1 MCAKAEPTRGL
12 TLIVN
17 AANTRIEPG
26 REMGLQNMD
35 TRLNSSR
42 RGERPWGLAAR
53 LLQLS
58 ACGVLLGLSACASL
72 TGAQQATPVGSS
84 EVGKAPPTVL
94 ITPQLIAS
102 EQQKRE
108 AAVRQDL
115 SALVV
120 SNPPPYVIGAGD
132 ILSIV
137 VWDHPELGGTVITP
151 AAGAAELGPN
161 GAPPNGFV
169 VDNEGRVQ
177 FPFAG
182 VIKLAGLTE
191 DQARDLLATRLAKY
205 IATPNVTLRVQA
217 FRSKRVYI
225 DGEVRSPG
233 LQAINDIPMT
243 LTEALNRAGGM
254 LPTAD
259 QSRLV
264 LERGEARYRIDL
276 RELVQKG
283 INPGAV
289 MLASG
294 DIVRVHSR
302 DESKV
307 FVTGEVVTPRALTMH
322 NGRLSLNEALGESGG
337 VSPLSGDSR
346 QVYVVRKADDQ
357 VKVYQL
363 DARVTGALAMAEG
376 FELAPKDVVYVAAS
390 PLANWNRSLSLLIP
404 GALTSAA
411 TVAKP

>member
-1 MCAKAEPTRGL
+1 MQFLSFQGGALARRKRCCIVLCSLLLA
-12 TLIVN
+12 TL
-17 AANTRIEPG
+17 AGCT
-26 REMGLQNMD
+26 
-35 TRLNSSR
+35 S
-42 RGERPWGLAAR
+42 W
-53 LLQLS
+53 
-58 ACGVLLGLSACASL
+58 
-72 TGAQQATPVGSS
+72 TGAQQANPVSQAQSGS
-84 EVGKAPPTVL
+84 APPTIL

-102 EQQKRE
+102 EQSERN
-108 AAVRQDL
+108 AAARQDL

-120 SNPPPYVIGAGD
+120 NEPPAYTIGRGD

-137 VWDHPELGGTVITP
+137 VWDHPELGGTVVTP
-151 AAGAAELGPN
+151 ASGAAELGIN

-182 VIKLAGLTE
+182 ALKLVGLTE
-191 DQARDLLATRLAKY
+191 DQARDLLASKLAKY
-205 IATPNVTLRVQA
+205 IANPNVTLRVQA

-225 DGEVRSPG
+225 DGEVRAPG
-233 LQAINDIPMT
+233 LQPINDIPMT

-259 QSRLV
+259 QSRLL
-264 LERGEARYRIDL
+264 LERGAARYRIDL

-283 INPGAV
+283 INPGTV
-289 MLASG
+289 MLANG

-322 NGRLSLNEALGESGG
+322 NGRWSLNEALGESGG

-346 QVYVVRKADDQ
+346 QVYVVRKAGDD
-357 VKVYQL
+357 VRVYQL
-363 DARVTGALAMAEG
+363 DARITGALAMAEG
-376 FELAPKDVVYVAAS
+376 FELAPKDVVFVAAS